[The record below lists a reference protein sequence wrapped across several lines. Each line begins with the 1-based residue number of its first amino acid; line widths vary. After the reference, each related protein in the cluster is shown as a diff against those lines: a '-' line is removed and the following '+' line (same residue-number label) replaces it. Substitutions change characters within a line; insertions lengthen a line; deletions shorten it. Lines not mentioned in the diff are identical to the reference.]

1 MKRMCIMPA
10 ILACTSCG
18 AFDPT
23 FFRRHGTAH
32 VAETLTSVEK
42 AGGAGGRDRRMTTA
56 AAATSATTLSTTKAD
71 FVDSLD
77 RPYDL
82 NGEGAVRTSLLDD
95 VIRGNDGLAD
105 PGSSESFASVAP
117 GTWRVVYAPH
127 MTAMSGLLGGELSVR
142 VSRI

>member
-23 FFRRHGTAH
+23 TFFRRHGTAH
-32 VAETLTSVEK
+32 VAETMITSVER
-42 AGGAGGRDRRMTTA
+42 AGGRDRRMTT

-127 MTAMSGLLGGELSVR
+127 MTAITSSSS
-142 VSRI
+142 SRLNTY